1 MGTAVFFDKVER
13 QTQVAC
19 RQFLGVDEKE
29 REKIR
34 VALLPWGPS
43 EMKRLMALWDSRLW
57 WVFGD
62 SGHPLLSWCDWAAQG
77 TLWVG
82 GSLG

>member
-1 MGTAVFFDKVER
+1 MWGEGVDNTYLFPLTGWEV
-13 QTQVAC
+13 
-19 RQFLGVDEKE
+19 FLGE

-43 EMKRLMALWDSRLW
+43 EMKWLMALWDPRLW